1 MQLTPESTV
10 LDMGCGKGQACVDV
24 ARTAGCSVVG
34 VDLSGTLG
42 PAQLGRA
49 EFLSRETSWAV
60 PQTFTVLQPIIS
72 DIFRGQVSKGEGV
85 SM

>member
-1 MQLTPESTV
+1 MVKKFV
-10 LDMGCGKGQACVDV
+10 LEVSNWA
-24 ARTAGCSVVG
+24 
-34 VDLSGTLG
+34 
-42 PAQLGRA
+42 A
-49 EFLSRETSWAV
+49 EV